1 MIVPSCAIWSSRSL
15 ANDEPLFPR
24 PAAKGLRLPK
34 FLVAESETAT
44 ERDERRKHAGK
55 SSGET
60 YAATLSQLRPEAD
73 VTIVAPA
80 DADAASLMPSDLAQY
95 DAVFVTGAPLHVYDN
110 SAEVR
115 RQLAF
120 MTSVFASG
128 TPSFGSCA
136 GLQLAVAAAGGTVRK
151 MKRMEAGIS
160 RRITPT
166 DEGRHHPLLSGRG
179 LCWDAPA
186 IHGDEVETLP
196 ANATLLASNAVSH
209 VQAVEIRHDGGVF
222 WGVQYHPEL
231 APGEIAVAL
240 RRQASDIVDAGLA
253 ETVGDVERRADQ
265 LDVLQ
270 GDAGRTTALWALG
283 VDHQFADEESR
294 RLELTNFLEHLAKC

>member
-1 MIVPSCAIWSSRSL
+1 M
-15 ANDEPLFPR
+15 
-24 PAAKGLRLPK
+24 PK

-44 ERDERRKHAGK
+44 ERDERRQHAGK
-55 SSGET
+55 SAGET
-60 YAATLSQLRPEAD
+60 YAATLGQLRPGAD
-73 VTIVAPA
+73 ITIVAPA
-80 DADAASLMPSDLAQY
+80 DTDATQLTLADLARY
-95 DAVFVTGAPLHVYDN
+95 DAVFVTGAPLHVYQD
-110 SAEVR
+110 SPEVR

-120 MTSVFASG
+120 MASVFASG

-151 MKRMEAGIS
+151 MERMEAGIS
-160 RRITPT
+160 RRIAPT
-166 DEGRHHPLLSGRG
+166 EEGRSHPLLRGRG
-179 LCWDAPA
+179 PCWDAPA

-196 ANATLLASNAVSH
+196 ADATLLASNAVSE

-253 ETVGDVERRADQ
+253 ESVDDVERRADQ

-270 GDAGRTTALWALG
+270 HDAGRTTALWALG
-283 VDHQFADEESR
+283 VDHRFAEEECR
-294 RLELTNFLEHLAKC
+294 RLELKNFLEHLAKC

>member
-1 MIVPSCAIWSSRSL
+1 M
-15 ANDEPLFPR
+15 
-24 PAAKGLRLPK
+24 PK

-80 DADAASLMPSDLAQY
+80 DADATPLTQSDLAQY
-95 DAVFVTGAPLHVYDN
+95 DAVFVTGAPLHVYED
-110 SAEVR
+110 SPEVR

-120 MTSVFASG
+120 MASVFASG

-151 MKRMEAGIS
+151 MQRMEAGIS
-160 RRITPT
+160 RRIVPT
-166 DEGRHHPLLSGRG
+166 DQGRNHPLLNGRG
-179 LCWDAPA
+179 PCWDAPA

-196 ANATLLASNAVSH
+196 ADATLLASNAVTE
-209 VQAVEIRHDGGVF
+209 VQAVEIRHAGGVF

-253 ETVGDVERRADQ
+253 EMTEDVERRADQ

-270 GDAGRTTALWALG
+270 DDAGRTTALWALG
-283 VDHQFADEESR
+283 VDHRFANEETR
-294 RLELTNFLEHLAKC
+294 RLELTNFLEHLARC

>member
-1 MIVPSCAIWSSRSL
+1 ML
-15 ANDEPLFPR
+15 
-24 PAAKGLRLPK
+24 K
-34 FLVAESETAT
+34 FLIAESETAT
-44 ERDERRKHAGK
+44 ERDERRKHAGN

-73 VTIVAPA
+73 ITIVAPA
-80 DADAASLMPSDLAQY
+80 DSDAESFAPVDLAQY
-95 DAVFVTGAPLHVYDN
+95 DAVFITGAPLHVYDDTP
-110 SAEVR
+110 EVG

-120 MTSVFASG
+120 MRSVYASG

-151 MKRMEAGIS
+151 MERMEAGIS
-160 RRITPT
+160 RRIVPT
-166 DEGRHHPLLSGRG
+166 EEGRSHPLLSGRG
-179 LCWDAPA
+179 SCWDAPA
-186 IHGDEVETLP
+186 IHGDEVEALP
-196 ANATLLASNAVSH
+196 ASATLLASNAVSQ
-209 VQAVEIRHDGGVF
+209 VQAVEIRHDAGVF

-270 GDAGRTTALWALG
+270 HDAGRTTALWALG
-283 VDHQFADEESR
+283 VDYRFAEEGNR